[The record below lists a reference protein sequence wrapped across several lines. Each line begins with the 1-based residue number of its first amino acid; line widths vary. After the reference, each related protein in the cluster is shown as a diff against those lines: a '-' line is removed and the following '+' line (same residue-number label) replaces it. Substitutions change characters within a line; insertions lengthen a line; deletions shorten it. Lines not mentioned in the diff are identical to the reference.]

1 MTTKQKYDDV
11 EEYAERFKIGSDFIT
26 LIDDIDKVIQYN
38 KGIISVLRLNTNIWH
53 VCQGALFDILEMY
66 NLEPIGETSESM
78 FVLPKNG
85 IIDTGDSLIGKV
97 ADIVD
102 LFKSKMI
109 DNIRNI
115 DLFGADFDC
124 DGVEL
129 AQMEIDNALDL
140 INGLY
145 QDIITENIYKNT
157 IVEIVENPM
166 GGYNYEILESEER

>member
-1 MTTKQKYDDV
+1 MEQ
-11 EEYAERFKIGSDFIT
+11 I
-26 LIDDIDKVIQYN
+26 
-38 KGIISVLRLNTNIWH
+38 
-53 VCQGALFDILEMY
+53 
-66 NLEPIGETSESM
+66 
-78 FVLPKNG
+78 
-85 IIDTGDSLIGKV
+85 
-97 ADIVD
+97 
-102 LFKSKMI
+102 
-109 DNIRNI
+109 
-115 DLFGADFDC
+115 FDC